1 MKEKGGA
8 GLLHC
13 VGLTCQVGVTSVLE
27 LESQPDTAGH
37 RNLEM
42 RAVFKWA
49 RAKRERLR
57 TRGQCGGA
65 PMTALLDLTA
75 AARHLARAVS
85 SLNQQLV
92 SVYRPIAFST
102 LQFKF
107 T

>member
-27 LESQPDTAGH
+27 LESQPGTAGH

-42 RAVFKWA
+42 RAAVKWA

-57 TRGQCGGA
+57 TRGQCGV
-65 PMTALLDLTA
+65 
-75 AARHLARAVS
+75 RR
-85 SLNQQLV
+85 
-92 SVYRPIAFST
+92 
-102 LQFKF
+102 
-107 T
+107 